1 MSGDHQA
8 SSFGDP
14 NAQPPTPLQTP
25 TSAVFPSPVFQTPK
39 ARQDSF
45 NDSNGWTPRF
55 AEEYSVF
62 NTTPGNLQGPFG
74 DFHAASL
81 ASCPPSLGHKRQL
94 SAGGVAAE
102 IATHVNHFSANPN
115 LPLPPVDPARR
126 LPSSPGLIKPQEYS
140 EQHQP
145 VASSQTPQKPRS
157 TKKAKKKAGVE
168 EVEGQTATPP
178 PSAHKGGRKL
188 AISLKKDNMQNDQGY
203 GHPDFATTGAPQQ
216 QTMSFASTSDMFDY
230 PMSAP
235 VAPNASFWDPSA
247 DMAGMDLDF
256 ASFGTGVFGTPISSH
271 RQLGSFDATQM
282 FLDNPSILQNQQQQQ
297 VQQQNRQ
304 GQDHRQPI
312 RKDRP
317 LAPKQAMPRGGTL
330 TSSASMPLHS
340 YSGSLDDPFG
350 IISPSGVGV
359 DPGLLFSRPQ
369 SSDMDASFGVNQAES
384 LSHFSMADVAQTL
397 STAPMRQDMRQSA
410 STREI
415 LPNRGPDRASASSPN
430 KIAGRPGGLQRSFS
444 ENRGRRQ
451 LPVLAPAIRPTPAQP
466 AATSSNRPPSVRS
479 SGRISPLKSHT
490 RLSSLTSIPEAA
502 PPRTRTSVKFT
513 IDSKGRARAETTMI
527 VEESGAAG
535 PARRRPSHEMP
546 RRERSFESEDE
557 DSSTDDE
564 PIIIPSRNASFAL
577 PDPHKPIASGF
588 NTSHRSVSERNL
600 ASFTRLSSDAF
611 GQDPESDA
619 ETVMNDSQRG
629 GRTADTSGDAASEL
643 RRVVESRQK
652 LGIQMPGSAQRSH
665 RFSTGSFP
673 AHTGSPSK
681 GLERGFPTPSTDV
694 GSRAV
699 RCVCNRNG
707 DGEGFMVQCES
718 CEMWLHGLCINI
730 ASRRMLPSVY
740 ICAFC
745 ANTPNMRGGRMRDS
759 NRGSGLA
766 TVGASP
772 LAHKSFKSFR

>member
-1 MSGDHQA
+1 MPPVSHPSSPFLCPADLPSLSLA
-8 SSFGDP
+8 LAPATSFGDP

-145 VASSQTPQKPRS
+145 VASSQTTQKPRS

-216 QTMSFASTSDMFDY
+216 QTMSFATTSDMFDY

-397 STAPMRQDMRQSA
+397 STAPMRQDMRRSA
-410 STREI
+410 NRRPPWRSTKELQRES
-415 LPNRGPDRASASSPN
+415 RTAT
-430 KIAGRPGGLQRSFS
+430 IAGFGASHTPD
-444 ENRGRRQ
+444 
-451 LPVLAPAIRPTPAQP
+451 ARPTRGHQLEQ
-466 AATSSNRPPSVRS
+466 ATKRPILGKDITIKKSYSSIQSHLDPRS
-479 SGRISPLKSHT
+479 S
-490 RLSSLTSIPEAA
+490 
-502 PPRTRTSVKFT
+502 
-513 IDSKGRARAETTMI
+513 TTTNQD
-527 VEESGAAG
+527 VQESGAAG

-759 NRGSGLA
+759 NRGSGQA